1 MEMAR
6 WSCNCPICRII
17 VLPIYNQIIEK
28 TSDTIVSLPL
38 ISETFPQGSVENL
51 SEMPKSEDSVVDS
64 ENLNSQISSIVT
76 QSVNSAVE
84 RIEKEL
90 VNNLSKFSEE
100 IAQLRSEL
108 SETVK
113 NFNEAIK
120 SLNEL
125 AVELRTSISDMNNP
139 FFVYES
145 NGNGWGKSNGHKINP
160 KVAEKILRELWK
172 YSENIDNS
180 TLKELLQDYV
190 DSGVVD
196 KETGEAILKLVD
208 HMYKLKPK
216 GFTIEDSIRLLQTI
230 RGVGGNGH

>member
-1 MEMAR
+1 M
-6 WSCNCPICRII
+6 
-17 VLPIYNQIIEK
+17 LPIYNQIIEK

-125 AVELRTSISDMNNP
+125 AVELRTSMSDMNNP
-139 FFVYES
+139 FFV
-145 NGNGWGKSNGHKINP
+145 
-160 KVAEKILRELWK
+160 
-172 YSENIDNS
+172 
-180 TLKELLQDYV
+180 
-190 DSGVVD
+190 
-196 KETGEAILKLVD
+196 
-208 HMYKLKPK
+208 
-216 GFTIEDSIRLLQTI
+216 
-230 RGVGGNGH
+230 